1 MTARPSVLQ
10 RMRPEV
16 GVAGFSHRDS
26 TIEFYTTVNALLHPG
41 ATVLDIGAGRGAF
54 LDDESAYRRDLRLFK
69 GRVAEVIGVDTDPAV
84 ASNAALDRHYVTP
97 VGDPLPLPDESVD
110 IVVSDWT
117 FEHVTNPEAF
127 AKELKRVLKPGGWIC
142 ARTPNKWGLTGVG
155 ARLVPNRIHA
165 LLLRWLSP
173 RRQEKDVFPVAYK
186 LNTQRAIRG
195 WFPPP
200 DFHDF
205 SYFENGDP
213 SYYGGSEVVWRATEM
228 FFRLTPRRF
237 AAKYFIFLQKKAAGA
252 SSTDAAPQFGRAST

>member
-1 MTARPSVLQ
+1 MSERPTVLQ

-26 TIEFYTTVNALLHPG
+26 AIEFYTTVNALLHPQ

-54 LDDESAYRRDLRLFK
+54 LDDKSAYRRDLRLFK
-69 GRVAEVIGVDTDPAV
+69 GRVAEVIGVDPDPVV
-84 ASNAALDRHYVTP
+84 ASNPALDCHHVVP
-97 VGDPLPLPDESVD
+97 VGAPLPLEDESVD

-117 FEHVTNPEAF
+117 FEHVTDPEAF
-127 AKELKRVLKPGGWIC
+127 TRELKRVLKPGGWIC
-142 ARTPNKWGLTGVG
+142 ARTPNKWGLTGIG
-155 ARLVPNRIHA
+155 ARLVPNRIHS

-186 LNTQRAIRG
+186 LNTQRAIRES
-195 WFPPP
+195 FPAP
-200 DFHDF
+200 DFDDF

-213 SYYGGSEVVWRATEM
+213 SYRGGSELLWRATEV

-237 AAKYFIFLQKKAAGA
+237 GAKYFIFLQKAAEPSA
-252 SSTDAAPQFGRAST
+252 ADAG